1 MKKAWRIIR
10 AILMLICML
19 VALVAGYFS
28 FESGAEPDT
37 TMFPIFVVCCVLG
50 LPTLIKMMAQEY
62 TGKPEPKRF
71 VRNRLIVWTVLT
83 FLLSSGVYWLCTFN
97 QSDKEWISE
106 YIGDYR
112 WLFLMLI
119 GIFALMFF
127 VIEIFMFYLPRR
139 LGLEEGY
146 DNEED
151 EAEANRVSTVLGILV
166 SVLFVAVGAIPVFV
180 PEFNDYINPTAFV
193 WVMSAIVS
201 LGIVGYFLREKRK
214 EDEKQNKK

>member
-1 MKKAWRIIR
+1 
-10 AILMLICML
+10 
-19 VALVAGYFS
+19 
-28 FESGAEPDT
+28 
-37 TMFPIFVVCCVLG
+37 
-50 LPTLIKMMAQEY
+50 
-62 TGKPEPKRF
+62 
-71 VRNRLIVWTVLT
+71 
-83 FLLSSGVYWLCTFN
+83 
-97 QSDKEWISE
+97 
-106 YIGDYR
+106 
-112 WLFLMLI
+112 MLI

-166 SVLFVAVGAIPVFV
+166 TVLFVAVGAIPVFV

-193 WVMSAIVS
+193 WVVSAIIT

-214 EDEKQNKK
+214 LDEKQNKK